1 MNKFITHNL
10 KMNVYNND
18 YIHFNNTP
26 CLLTRLAFYITLY
39 FYNSQLWMNGI
50 HLRDSVSLG

>member
-10 KMNVYNND
+10 KMNVSNND

-26 CLLTRLAFYITLY
+26 RLLTR
-39 FYNSQLWMNGI
+39 
-50 HLRDSVSLG
+50 

>member
-10 KMNVYNND
+10 KMNVSNND
-18 YIHFNNTP
+18 YIHFKNTP

-39 FYNSQLWMNGI
+39 FYNSTLDEWVRFLQ
-50 HLRDSVSLG
+50 V